1 MKNLVFNSEQDSVKI
16 SFLEKTGEISTL
28 IPNTNKNFVILDKRV
43 LDLHSSFIDVLK
55 AKNCS
60 FFVIDAPEKQKNINT
75 CLEIINMM
83 QKLGFN
89 RSDVVIGIGGG
100 AVTDLAGF
108 VASSYMRGIAYFQ
121 IPTSL
126 LAQVD
131 ASIGGKTGVNHGNIK
146 NFIGSFYNPKEV
158 FICSEFLNSLD
169 DQEFLNG
176 FSEVLKHCLITS
188 KASLMNLQ
196 ELADE
201 IQNREPNILLKLI
214 EESINIK
221 AQIVTE
227 DFKEKGKRKFLNFG
241 HTFAHGIESVNS
253 ETPILHGHAVLIGM
267 LMALDYSKEQ
277 GSLSKDSHEVAKEI
291 LKGFKYDFTNI
302 KLDANGIFE
311 AMKSDKKNTLGINLV
326 LLKEIGQPF
335 IFEEPS
341 NENLKNFIIQFIND
355 FEE

>member
-1 MKNLVFNSEQDSVKI
+1 MKNLVFKSEQDLVKI
-16 SFLEKTGEISTL
+16 SFLEKTKEVSALMT
-28 IPNTNKNFVILDKRV
+28 NTNKKFVILDKRV
-43 LDLHSSFIDVLK
+43 LDLHSLFIDELK
-55 AKNCS
+55 AQNS
-60 FFVIDAPEKQKNINT
+60 SIFVIDAPEKQKNINT
-75 CLEIINMM
+75 CLEIINTM
-83 QKLGFN
+83 QKQGFN
-89 RSDVVIGIGGG
+89 RSDAVIGVGGG
-100 AVTDLAGF
+100 AITDLAGF

-146 NFIGSFYNPKEV
+146 NFIGSFYNPTEV
-158 FICSEFLNSLD
+158 FICAEFLKSLN

-188 KASLMNLQ
+188 KTSLINLK
-196 ELADE
+196 ELTDE
-201 IQNREPNILLKLI
+201 IQNREPNTLLKLI
-214 EESINIK
+214 EESIDIK

-253 ETPILHGHAVLIGM
+253 ENPILHGHAVLIGM
-267 LMALDYSKEQ
+267 LMALDYSKEH
-277 GSLSKDSHEVAKEI
+277 GFLSKGSHEFAKEI
-291 LKGFKYDFTNI
+291 LQGFRYDFTDI
-302 KLDANGIFE
+302 KLDAYGIFE
-311 AMKSDKKNTLGINLV
+311 AMKSDKKNTHGINLV

-335 IFEEPS
+335 IFEELS
-341 NENLKNFIIQFIND
+341 NENLKNFIIKFIND

>member
-1 MKNLVFNSEQDSVKI
+1 MKNLVFKSEQDLVKI
-16 SFLEKTGEISTL
+16 SFIEKTKEVSVLMT
-28 IPNTNKNFVILDKRV
+28 NTSKKFVILDKRV
-43 LDLHSSFIDVLK
+43 LDLHSSFIDELK
-55 AKNCS
+55 AQNS
-60 FFVIDAPEKQKNINT
+60 TIFVIDSPEKQKNINT

-83 QKLGFN
+83 QKQGFN
-89 RSDVVIGIGGG
+89 RSDAVIGVGGG
-100 AVTDLAGF
+100 AITDLAGF
-108 VASSYMRGIAYFQ
+108 VASSYMRGIAYIQ

-146 NFIGSFYNPKEV
+146 NFIGSFYNPTEV
-158 FICSEFLNSLD
+158 FICAEFLKSLNN
-169 DQEFLNG
+169 QEFLNG

-188 KASLMNLQ
+188 KASLINLK
-196 ELADE
+196 ELAHE

-214 EESINIK
+214 EESIDIK

-253 ETPILHGHAVLIGM
+253 ENPILHGHAVLIGM
-267 LMALDYSKEQ
+267 LMALDYSEEH
-277 GSLSKDSHEVAKEI
+277 GFLSKDSHKVAKEI
-291 LKGFKYDFTNI
+291 LKGFQYDFTDI

-311 AMKSDKKNTLGINLV
+311 AMKSDKKNTDGINLV

-341 NENLKNFIIQFIND
+341 NENLKNFIIKFIND

>member
-1 MKNLVFNSEQDSVKI
+1 MKNLVFKSEQDLVKI
-16 SFLEKTGEISTL
+16 SFLEKTRDISTL
-28 IPNTNKNFVILDKRV
+28 ITDTNKNFVILDKRV
-43 LDLHSSFIDVLK
+43 LDLHSSFIDELK

-60 FFVIDAPEKQKNINT
+60 FFIIDMPEKQKNINT
-75 CLEIINMM
+75 CLEIISMM

-89 RSDVVIGIGGG
+89 RSDTVIGIGGG

-158 FICSEFLNSLD
+158 FICSEFLN
-169 DQEFLNG
+169 G
-176 FSEVLKHCLITS
+176 FSEVLKHCLIIS
-188 KASLMNLQ
+188 KASLMNLK

-201 IQNREPNILLKLI
+201 IQKREPNILLKLI
-214 EESINIK
+214 EESIDIK

-253 ETPILHGHAVLIGM
+253 KTPILHGHAVLIGM

-277 GSLSKDSHEVAKEI
+277 GFLSKDSHEVAKEI
-291 LKGFKYDFTNI
+291 LKGFEYDLTNI
-302 KLDANGIFE
+302 KLDADGIFE
-311 AMKSDKKNTLGINLV
+311 AMKSDKKNTHGINLV

-341 NENLKNFIIQFIND
+341 NENLKNFIIKFIND